1 MISLSTA
8 RYAYRAPFASLS
20 YQLRRHRAITR
31 TLVAALSLALAA
43 AVSAG
48 GAAQAGL
55 TTILPAPTS
64 ILPAVVGVGIGTGEA
79 VTLSFEH
86 SMDPASVEAALSI
99 APAHAVQLAWS
110 EDGHELQV
118 LPDGLW
124 SPDARYGLVIDASA
138 RTASGALLGTPARFS
153 FTTQTAPRITDFG
166 LQFVALPAT
175 GASPLSIAAT
185 LEAGPPP
192 DTAVDVSAATAIQIT
207 FSAPMNRAEVERA
220 FTLSPAVPGAF
231 HWEGSTLT
239 FTPVERLATDARYAV
254 SLLGVHDLAGN
265 PLGGDASFSFST
277 RPGAQLVQS
286 TPTADATGISTEE
299 IVLMFSQPVDPAAV
313 GAALRVSDRNTGA
326 ALTGS
331 LAWNSTHTQLTF
343 TPDRAFAGGHR
354 IDLSLAE
361 GAVDVDGN
369 AVTASLTFTTKAAP
383 APVVRT
389 RVSVP
394 AAGPASTLVGYAVN
408 QVNAARAAYGLP
420 PLVLSAALSA
430 VANEHSWDMLTNGYF
445 SHTSLDGRTKQDRLR
460 NAGIS
465 FGWNGENI
473 CYSYNAA
480 RSPLDVLNWCHAQF
494 MSEPYPG
501 YSNHIGNILG
511 THYTKIGVGIA
522 VSGSKVYITW
532 DFTD

>member
-1 MISLSTA
+1 
-8 RYAYRAPFASLS
+8 
-20 YQLRRHRAITR
+20 LRRHRAITR
-31 TLVAALSLALAA
+31 TLIAALSLALAA

-64 ILPAVVGVGIGTGEA
+64 ILPAVVGVGIGTAQA

-99 APAHAVQLAWS
+99 APARSMQLAWS
-110 EDGHELQV
+110 EDGRELRV
-118 LPDGLW
+118 SPDGLW
-124 SPDARYGLVIDASA
+124 SPDTRYGLVVGASA
-138 RTASGALLGTPARFS
+138 RTSSGALLGSPARFS
-153 FTTQTAPRITDFG
+153 FTTQTAPRITGFG
-166 LQFVALPAT
+166 LQFVGLPVA
-175 GASPLSIAAT
+175 GAAPLSVADT
-185 LEAGPPP
+185 DEPGPPAN
-192 DTAVDVSAATAIQIT
+192 TASDVSAATAIQIA
-207 FSAPMNRAEVERA
+207 FSAPMNRGEVERG
-220 FTLSPAVPGAF
+220 FVLSPAVPGAF
-231 HWEGSTLT
+231 HWEGSTLI
-239 FTPVERLATDARYAV
+239 FTPIERLASDARYAV

-265 PLGGDASFSFST
+265 PLGGDASFSFTT

-286 TPTADATGISTEE
+286 TPTADAKGISATE
-299 IVLMFSQPVDPAAV
+299 IALSFSQPVDPAAV

-331 LAWNSTHTQLTF
+331 LSWNSTNTQLTF
-343 TPDRAFAGGHR
+343 TPERAFAGGHR

-361 GAVDVDGN
+361 GAVDADGN
-369 AVTASLTFTTKAAP
+369 ALTASLTFTTKAP
-383 APVVRT
+383 ALVRA

-394 AAGPASTLVGYAVN
+394 APAPSSTLVGYAVN

-445 SHTSLDGRTKQDRLR
+445 SHTSPDGRTKEDRLR
-460 NAGIS
+460 SAGIS

-480 RSPLDVLNWCHAQF
+480 RSPTDVLNWCHAQF

-501 YSNHIGNILG
+501 YNNHIGNILS
-511 THYTKIGVGIA
+511 THYTKIGIGIA
-522 VSGSKVYITW
+522 VSGAKVYVTW